1 MPPTI
6 RSHTFSNGLTL
17 VGEPVASRDSAAFN
31 LLIPAGCSLDPVG
44 KFGLA
49 NFTCEMTLRGAGGRD
64 SRALVEALDGLGV
77 ERGES
82 VGVTQTVFSA
92 ACVAEQLAEA
102 LAVYAD
108 IVRRP
113 HLPKD
118 QLEAGRQ
125 VCLQEVHG
133 MEDEPAQKVIE
144 AVRRQHY
151 PAPWGRTSHGNAEG
165 IEAVTA
171 ADIDRFF
178 AQRYRPDHA
187 ILAIAGQFDWDRT
200 LAHVESLL
208 GDWRVEPVAKER
220 EEAPVPPI
228 THIPLDSSQCH
239 LALAF
244 DTVPYKHPDYFQAW
258 AAVGVLSGGSSSRL
272 FTEVREKRGLC
283 YTVSASLQS
292 QVDRAAVFCHAGT
305 SAERAQET
313 LDVTCS
319 ELVRLADGVTKEELD
334 RLKARVKSSLIMQQE
349 STSSRAGSLARDWKH
364 LGRARSLD
372 EVSEAFDAVT
382 AESINA
388 FLEALPPKDFTIVTL
403 GPQPLETPCG
413 VS

>member
-1 MPPTI
+1 MPSTI
-6 RSHTFSNGLTL
+6 RSHTFPNGLTL
-17 VGEPVASRDSAAFN
+17 IGEPVASRDSAAFN
-31 LLIPAGCSLDPVG
+31 LLMPAGCSLDPVG

-49 NFTCEMTLRGAGGRD
+49 NFTCEMTLRGAGDRD
-64 SRALVEALDGLGV
+64 SRALVETLDGLGV

-113 HLPKD
+113 HLPED
-118 QLEAGRQ
+118 QLEAGRM
-125 VCLQEVHG
+125 VCMQEVRG
-133 MEDEPAQKVIE
+133 VEDEPAQKVLE
-144 AVRRQHY
+144 VVRRQHY
-151 PAPWGRTSHGNAEG
+151 PAPWGRASHGNVEG
-165 IEAVTA
+165 IEACTA
-171 ADIDRFF
+171 EDIRQFF
-178 AQRYRPDHA
+178 ARRYRPDNA
-187 ILAIAGQFDWDRT
+187 ILAIAGRFDWDAMLELVGGL
-200 LAHVESLL
+200 LA
-208 GDWRVEPVAKER
+208 DWRVDPVAKDR
-220 EEAPVPPI
+220 EEDPPPPI

-239 LALAF
+239 LGLAF
-244 DTVPYKHPDYFQAW
+244 NTVPYRHKDYFQAW

-313 LDVTCS
+313 LDVTCQ
-319 ELVRLADGVTKEELD
+319 ELFRLAEGVTKDELD
-334 RLKARVKSSLIMQQE
+334 RLKARVKSALIMQQE
-349 STSSRAGSLARDWKH
+349 STSNRAASLARDWKH
-364 LGRARSLD
+364 LGRARTLD
-372 EVSEAFDAVT
+372 EVADAFDAVT

-388 FLEALPPKDFTIVTL
+388 FLEAMPPRDFTIVTL
-403 GPQPLETPCG
+403 GPQPLEAPRG

>member
-1 MPPTI
+1 MPATI
-6 RSHTFSNGLTL
+6 YSHTFPNGLTL
-17 VGEPVASRDSAAFN
+17 IGEPVESRDSAAFN

-49 NFTCEMTLRGAGGRD
+49 NFTCEMTLRGAGSRD
-64 SRALVEALDGLGV
+64 NRALVEALDGLGV

-92 ACVAEQLAEA
+92 ACVAEQLHDA

-113 HLPKD
+113 HLPGD

-125 VCLQEVHG
+125 VCLQEVRG

-144 AVRRQHY
+144 VVRRQHY
-151 PAPWGRTSHGNAEG
+151 PAPWGRASHGNVEG

-171 ADIDRFF
+171 ADIQRFS

-187 ILAIAGQFDWDRT
+187 ILAVAGRFDWDRT
-200 LAHVESLL
+200 LEHVQSLL
-208 GDWRVEPVAKER
+208 GDWHVDPMAKER
-220 EEAPVPPI
+220 EEDPPPPI

-239 LALAF
+239 LGLAF
-244 DTVPYKHPDYFQAW
+244 NTVPYKHADYFQAW

-313 LDVTCS
+313 LDVTCQ
-319 ELVRLADGVTKEELD
+319 ELVRLAEGVTKEELD

-349 STSSRAGSLARDWKH
+349 STSSRAASLARDWKH
-364 LGRARSLD
+364 LGRARSLE
-372 EVSEAFDAVT
+372 EVAVAFDAVT

-388 FLEALPPKDFTIVTL
+388 FLKALPPRDFTIVTL
-403 GPQPLETPCG
+403 GPQPLEAPRG